1 MAGSPVRRAGRWT
14 VDLDA
19 LDAQLDRTVRAGG
32 PGAAEGLTRTGAGTA
47 PARLARAERPHGQG
61 EAQVLKFLFPLR
73 QYVSVLNIFQYI
85 TFRAA
90 YAAITALLIS
100 FLFGPWVIARLRA
113 IKTGWTARED
123 TPTTHKAKAGTPTM
137 GGVLI
142 ILSVAISTLLWQD
155 PASIY
160 TWLLLFAAFG
170 FGAIGFADD
179 WLKMSPAEGDQ
190 RGGEDR
196 RPDPRSRPSS
206 STVLYLQRGETTT
219 LLYLPFF
226 KRAVLDLSWLYIP
239 FAVVLMVG
247 YSNAVNLTDG
257 LDGLAIGLVIM
268 VALALTVLAYLTGR
282 VDYADYL
289 QIPFVKGGGEVAI
302 FCLAV
307 VGASVGFLWFNSHP
321 ADVWMGDTGSLSL
334 GGVLGVVALILK
346 KEVLILILGGVFVLE
361 ILSVTIQVVSFKL
374 TGKARV
380 QDGPAAPSLRA
391 QRVARE
397 QGGDAAVDPR
407 RAVRHPGPVHAED
420 PVGGGGWSGS
430 RNSTATCSS

>member
-1 MAGSPVRRAGRWT
+1 M
-14 VDLDA
+14 
-19 LDAQLDRTVRAGG
+19 
-32 PGAAEGLTRTGAGTA
+32 
-47 PARLARAERPHGQG
+47 
-61 EAQVLKFLFPLR
+61 LKFLYPLR
-73 QYVSVLNIFQYI
+73 QYFSVLNIFQYI

-90 YAAITALLIS
+90 YAAITALLIA

-123 TPTTHKAKAGTPTM
+123 TPTTHRAKAGTPTM

-142 ILSVAISTLLWQD
+142 ILSVGISTLLWQD
-155 PASIY
+155 PASMY

-179 WLKMSPAEGDQ
+179 WLKMSRRKKGISAGVKI
-190 RGGEDR
+190 GGQFLV
-196 RPDPRSRPSS
+196 SALIV
-206 STVLYLQRGETTT
+206 TALYLQKGETTT

-226 KRAVLDLSWLYIP
+226 KRAVLDLSWFYIP

-282 VDYADYL
+282 VDYAEYL

-321 ADVWMGDTGSLSL
+321 AEVWMGDTGSLPL

-346 KEVLILILGGVFVLE
+346 KEILILILGGVFVLE

-374 TGKARV
+374 TGKRV
-380 QDGPAAPSLRA
+380 FKMAPLHHHFELSGWPESKVVTRLWIL
-391 QRVARE
+391 
-397 QGGDAAVDPR
+397 GGLFAIL
-407 RAVRHPGPVHAED
+407 GL
-420 PVGGGGWSGS
+420 
-430 RNSTATCSS
+430 STLKIQ

>member
-1 MAGSPVRRAGRWT
+1 
-14 VDLDA
+14 
-19 LDAQLDRTVRAGG
+19 
-32 PGAAEGLTRTGAGTA
+32 
-47 PARLARAERPHGQG
+47 
-61 EAQVLKFLFPLR
+61 VLKFLYPLR
-73 QYVSVLNIFQYI
+73 QYFSVLNIFQYI

-90 YAAITALLIS
+90 YAAITALLIA

-123 TPTTHKAKAGTPTM
+123 TPSTHKAKAGTPTM

-142 ILSVAISTLLWQD
+142 ILSVGISTILWQD
-155 PASIY
+155 PASLY
-160 TWLLLFAAFG
+160 TWVLLFAAFG

-179 WLKMSPAEGDQ
+179 WLKMSP
-190 RGGEDR
+190 RGKGI
-196 RPDPRSRPSS
+196 SAGVKIGGQFLV
-206 STVLYLQRGETTT
+206 STFIVMVLYLQKSETTT

-282 VDYADYL
+282 VDYAEYL
-289 QIPFVKGGGEVAI
+289 QIPFVKGAGEVAI

-307 VGASVGFLWFNSHP
+307 VGSSVGFLWFNSHP
-321 ADVWMGDTGSLSL
+321 AEVWMGDTGSLPL

-374 TGKARV
+374 TGRRV
-380 QDGPAAPSLRA
+380 FKMAPLHHHFELSGWPESKVVTRLWIL
-391 QRVARE
+391 
-397 QGGDAAVDPR
+397 GGLFAIL
-407 RAVRHPGPVHAED
+407 GL
-420 PVGGGGWSGS
+420 
-430 RNSTATCSS
+430 STLKIQ

>member
-1 MAGSPVRRAGRWT
+1 
-14 VDLDA
+14 
-19 LDAQLDRTVRAGG
+19 
-32 PGAAEGLTRTGAGTA
+32 
-47 PARLARAERPHGQG
+47 
-61 EAQVLKFLFPLR
+61 
-73 QYVSVLNIFQYI
+73 
-85 TFRAA
+85 
-90 YAAITALLIS
+90 
-100 FLFGPWVIARLRA
+100 
-113 IKTGWTARED
+113 
-123 TPTTHKAKAGTPTM
+123 M

-142 ILSVAISTLLWQD
+142 ILSIGISTILWQD
-155 PASIY
+155 PASVY

-179 WLKMSPAEGDQ
+179 WLKMSPRR
-190 RGGEDR
+190 RGISAGVKIGGQFLV
-196 RPDPRSRPSS
+196 
-206 STVLYLQRGETTT
+206 STLIVMVLYLQKGETTT

-268 VALALTVLAYLTGR
+268 VALALAVLAYLTGR
-282 VDYADYL
+282 VDYAEYL

-321 ADVWMGDTGSLSL
+321 AEVWMGDTGSLPL

-374 TGKARV
+374 TGKRV
-380 QDGPAAPSLRA
+380 FKMAPLHHHFELSGWPESKVVTRLWIL
-391 QRVARE
+391 
-397 QGGDAAVDPR
+397 GGLFAIL
-407 RAVRHPGPVHAED
+407 GL
-420 PVGGGGWSGS
+420 
-430 RNSTATCSS
+430 STLKIQ